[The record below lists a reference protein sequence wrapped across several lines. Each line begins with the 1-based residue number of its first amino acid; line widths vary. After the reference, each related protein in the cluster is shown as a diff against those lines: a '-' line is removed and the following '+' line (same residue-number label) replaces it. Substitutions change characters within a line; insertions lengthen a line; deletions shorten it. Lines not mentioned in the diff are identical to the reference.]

1 MKLLDTPYQDVMQV
15 CRNGHVITDLLRTYP
30 ERAMSHCDRCGAV
43 TVVRCLTCGLEIP
56 GSIHLPE
63 TPPMGSRQAPP
74 YCAGCG
80 AAFPWTQKSA
90 NARALGPLPILEKL
104 LRRLP
109 QVARQLRVR
118 HANRPPFRV
127 EDDHDLSDLLRA
139 LLPIHF
145 DEVRTEQRTPRYATA
160 TRTDFLLGLTGVA
173 LVGKRVSTARRGSE
187 LTEELRED
195 VKYYEGRTACK
206 SLVIA
211 AYDPEALLHDPRR
224 LEGAWAD
231 LADVLRIRAVIVS

>member
-1 MKLLDTPYQDVMQV
+1 MKLLDTPFQDVMQV
-15 CRNGHVITDLLRTYP
+15 CRNGHVITDLLRTFP
-30 ERAMSHCDRCGAV
+30 ERALSHCDSCGAV
-43 TVVRCLTCGLEIP
+43 TLTRCSTCGLEIP
-56 GSIHLPE
+56 GAIYLPE
-63 TPPMGSRQAPP
+63 SPPIGSRQAPP

-80 AAFPWTQKSA
+80 AAFPWTQKPA
-90 NARALGPLPILEKL
+90 TARALGPIPVLEKL

-127 EDDHDLSDLLRA
+127 DDDHDLSDLLRA

-160 TRTDFLLGLTGVA
+160 TRTDFVLSPSGIA
-173 LVGKRVSTARRGSE
+173 LVAKRVSALRRGTE
-187 LTEELRED
+187 LTQEVRED
-195 VKYYEGRTACK
+195 VSYYEGRNGCK

-211 AYDPEALLHDPRR
+211 GYDPEALLHDPRH
-224 LEGAWAD
+224 LEGAWAS
-231 LADVLRIRAVIVS
+231 LADVLRVRAVIVS